1 MQKICTN
8 VKLIYYFSY
17 MFISYLEFFIKI
29 FYLLLI
35 QFCFH
40 IFLYCLRIPYIYI
53 KKYAHIHSSF
63 SSSNSHQI
71 SHNTSPPACL
81 HHFSFYNSSKKKKKT
96 ESSVTHDR
104 VKVLSRSW
112 HRHCEFMYVIT
123 IFCPKK
129 SFPVPLYWSALT
141 MFLDVDL

>member
-81 HHFSFYNSSKKKKKT
+81 HHFSFYNSSKKKKKQNLVSLMMGKGGSPHVCFNSVLIVWRYYPGVDIDT
-96 ESSVTHDR
+96 VSSCM
-104 VKVLSRSW
+104 W
-112 HRHCEFMYVIT
+112 
-123 IFCPKK
+123 
-129 SFPVPLYWSALT
+129 
-141 MFLDVDL
+141 